1 MLFCLY
7 INWNH
12 LCVCRKPAILC
23 HPGLSKRNKRSKAY
37 VWTNLTI
44 RYFKPHPYLDIQP
57 LWRWSLPTTQEK
69 RWKQNCKSWEGFDVP
84 DEKQMF
90 NKNRNLSFSQIYIRW
105 LCMRSDRKATCSEVF
120 NSKRTF
126 QTWLRTLPA
135 LEREELFVNKMK
147 NEILQFI
154 PWMHSLMHIRL
165 YQECF
170 ASPGKTTCITCHLLL
185 FCMMIVYKIKSL
197 SFNKKKPFKIIQD
210 KTISPGEDNL
220 YHLTRAALFAAS

>member
-1 MLFCLY
+1 M
-7 INWNH
+7 N

-23 HPGLSKRNKRSKAY
+23 HPGLSKRYKAY
-37 VWTNLTI
+37 VWTKQTI
-44 RYFKPHPYLDIQP
+44 KYLKPHPYLDIQP

-90 NKNRNLSFSQIYIRW
+90 NKNRNISFSHIYIRW

-154 PWMHSLMHIRL
+154 PWKHSLIQIRL
-165 YQECF
+165 YQ
-170 ASPGKTTCITCHLLL
+170 
-185 FCMMIVYKIKSL
+185 
-197 SFNKKKPFKIIQD
+197 
-210 KTISPGEDNL
+210 
-220 YHLTRAALFAAS
+220 

>member
-1 MLFCLY
+1 MSQT
-7 INWNH
+7 
-12 LCVCRKPAILC
+12 K
-23 HPGLSKRNKRSKAY
+23 SKCSTKIETFHSPIS
-37 VWTNLTI
+37 T
-44 RYFKPHPYLDIQP
+44 
-57 LWRWSLPTTQEK
+57 
-69 RWKQNCKSWEGFDVP
+69 
-84 DEKQMF
+84 
-90 NKNRNLSFSQIYIRW
+90 YIRW

-170 ASPGKTTCITCHLLL
+170 ASPGKTCITCHLLL
-185 FCMMIVYKIKSL
+185 FYMMIVYKIKSL
-197 SFNKKKPFKIIQD
+197 SFNKKKQFKIIQD
-210 KTISPGEDNL
+210 KTISPGEDKL

>member
-1 MLFCLY
+1 M
-7 INWNH
+7 
-12 LCVCRKPAILC
+12 K
-23 HPGLSKRNKRSKAY
+23 
-37 VWTNLTI
+37 
-44 RYFKPHPYLDIQP
+44 YFKPHPYLDIQP

-90 NKNRNLSFSQIYIRW
+90 NKNRNLSFSHIYIRW
-105 LCMRSDRKATCSEVF
+105 LCMRSDRKATCFEVF

-147 NEILQFI
+147 NEILQLI
-154 PWMHSLMHIRL
+154 PWKHSLIHIRL

-197 SFNKKKPFKIIQD
+197 SFNKKKQFKIIQD
-210 KTISPGEDNL
+210 KNVFPGEDKL